1 MKVDVDIISDE
12 IRKPSKS
19 EVNRLNAD
27 YSKAKLTFGWTPSFS
42 GIEGFSKVFKKLLI
56 GFHQKKT

>member
-12 IRKPSKS
+12 IRKRPSKS

-42 GIEGFSKVFKKLLI
+42 ESKV
-56 GFHQKKT
+56 